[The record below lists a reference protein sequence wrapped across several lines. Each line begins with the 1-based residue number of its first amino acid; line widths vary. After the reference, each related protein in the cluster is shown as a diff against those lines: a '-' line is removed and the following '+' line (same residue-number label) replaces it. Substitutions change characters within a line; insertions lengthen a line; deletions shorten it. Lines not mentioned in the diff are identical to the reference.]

1 MTAKRKLSYRENT
14 EQKNLLNQFLAEHG
28 VQLSEETLDKLY
40 QFADLVVDTKEFGNL
55 ISAKDAGK
63 FLSRHIADSLVPYI
77 YIRRKNGPTVLQTKD
92 ERGECCGNAC
102 ISIAEPKSLG
112 SKSKDE
118 RGECC
123 GNACISIAE
132 PKSLGSKSK
141 DERGKAATIESMS
154 PIENS
159 VSSRM
164 TDSENA
170 TSNNLSSIVYRLS
183 SKRWADMGAGAGCP
197 VFPLAIAMPEIQ
209 FYAVEPRHMRVNF
222 MQMVKEKLHLDNLT
236 VVSKRFETS
245 GLTDLDFISCRALST
260 FENDWERALPGLKK
274 GGTFVTLKSFNNIA
288 HLENNPKVHI
298 QKYELPEEEQ
308 VYALVTRGNN
318 E

>member
-1 MTAKRKLSYRENT
+1 MSYRENT

-77 YIRRKNGPTVLQTKD
+77 YIDERRKTKD
-92 ERGECCGNAC
+92 ER
-102 ISIAEPKSLG
+102 IS
-112 SKSKDE
+112 
-118 RGECC
+118 
-123 GNACISIAE
+123 
-132 PKSLGSKSK
+132 
-141 DERGKAATIESMS
+141 
-154 PIENS
+154 NS
-159 VSSRM
+159 
-164 TDSENA
+164 
-170 TSNNLSSIVYRLS
+170 LSSIVYQRSDLS
-183 SKRWADMGAGAGCP
+183 SIRWADMGAGAGCP
-197 VFPLAIAMPEIQ
+197 VFPLAIAMPSVK
-209 FYAVEPRHMRVNF
+209 FYAVEPRHMRVKF

-236 VVSKRFETS
+236 VVGKRFETS
-245 GLTDLDFISCRALST
+245 GLDNLDFISCRALST
-260 FENDWERALPGLKK
+260 FENDWERAKAGLKK
-274 GGTFVTLKSFNNIA
+274 GGTFVTLKSYNNIV
-288 HLENNPKVHI
+288 HLENDPKVHI